1 MPGIAL
7 DHTTAHTH
15 SLARQHFCLGLR
27 SKMNAL
33 AYLPCPLATLFIR
46 YFGLGFGFGLG

>member
-7 DHTTAHTH
+7 DHTTL
-15 SLARQHFCLGLR
+15 SRLAALLFLGLR

-33 AYLPCPLATLFIR
+33 AYLPCPLVTLFIR

>member
-7 DHTTAHTH
+7 DHTTAH
-15 SLARQHFCLGLR
+15 SLAWQHFCLGLR

>member
-7 DHTTAHTH
+7 DHTAL
-15 SLARQHFCLGLR
+15 SRLAALLFLGLR

-46 YFGLGFGFGLG
+46 YFGLGLGFEFGLG